1 MAQMTWRTTD
11 ELLERVRR
19 QAEQRGRSL
28 NEWVSAVLDAAT
40 NPETAGSDAERIR
53 ERLADA
59 GLLAD
64 AELPSPTPTDPTR
77 LAAARAAAGQGTPLA
92 EFVAEGRR

>member
-1 MAQMTWRTTD
+1 MTWRTTD

-19 QAEQRGRSL
+19 QAERRGRSL

-59 GLLAD
+59 GLLAN
-64 AELPSPTPTDPTR
+64 AEPPTPTDPTR